1 MQLSILLA
9 LDIFTIFNEVQYF
22 AELIL
27 PETYLQIE
35 VDPESR
41 VLLPINAHRIDEQCY
56 KM

>member
-9 LDIFTIFNEVQYF
+9 EDIFTIFIEVQYF
-22 AELIL
+22 GELIL